1 MNYKYLNDDTP
12 KCGSPLFKSP
22 NIPYMECPTP
32 DPCPTTCSCI
42 LDGFAQCKTM
52 AYCNASFLTADSDKY
67 VCPTSCPYKLNNE
80 TTGDMSC
87 VPLKMCGD
95 EIQDDGVCPKECPV
109 TKLTEN
115 TSICCNTGTVS
126 VNTENY
132 CIQKS
137 INGDCDYT
145 SQCELTLDPT
155 KNKEICYDSKCV
167 LIPTSL
173 KEGDICYNS
182 GHPDYPKCPSK
193 TQCGFTNS
201 KTDICCSKNSTKN
214 GNYYCNT
221 TSNDGPCV
229 IDAQCPDSMTCK
241 NEKCS
246 AVSPTPPSPSPT
258 PPSPSPT
265 PPSPSP
271 TPPSPSPMPP
281 SPSPTPPGPGPTPSK
296 KSGSNNI
303 GFIIGITF
311 LSLFMLILLIFSGFI
326 LF

>member
-1 MNYKYLNDDTP
+1 
-12 KCGSPLFKSP
+12 
-22 NIPYMECPTP
+22 
-32 DPCPTTCSCI
+32 
-42 LDGFAQCKTM
+42 M
-52 AYCNASFLTADSDKY
+52 ANCNTSFSTADSDKY
-67 VCPTSCPYKLNNE
+67 VCPTSCPYKLNNRIYE
-80 TTGDMSC
+80 DTSC
-87 VPLKMCGD
+87 VPVKNCGD

-109 TKLTEN
+109 TKLTGN
-115 TSICCNTGTVS
+115 KSICCNNGTVS
-126 VNTENY
+126 VKNENY
-132 CIQKS
+132 CIQKL

-155 KNKEICYDSKCV
+155 KNKEICDSYSKCV
-167 LIPTSL
+167 LIPNSL

-229 IDAQCPDSMTCK
+229 IDAQCSDSMTCK

-246 AVSPTPPSPSPT
+246 SAPPTPPSPPGPTPPSPPSPSPT
-258 PPSPSPT
+258 PPSPPG
-265 PPSPSP
+265 
-271 TPPSPSPMPP
+271 
-281 SPSPTPPGPGPTPSK
+281 PSPTPPGPSPSPPDPTPSK

-303 GFIIGITF
+303 GFIIGIIF
-311 LSLFMLILLIFSGFI
+311 LSLFMLILLIFSGFV